1 MLAAIG
7 IFLAS
12 LSLQDVLALM
22 NWRDKQKTGDADEPS
37 EPHPYPLPPIPYP
50 LFPIPYPLPPL
61 QPRIADLDIPLNPDF
76 PIFQHPK
83 FRSLNLYSLCSGCNH
98 SVHQFRRINVP
109 T

>member
-37 EPHPYPLPPIPYP
+37 EPHPYPLSPT
-50 LFPIPYPLPPL
+50 PYPLPRYHLPASCAEA
-61 QPRIADLDIPLNPDF
+61 I
-76 PIFQHPK
+76 
-83 FRSLNLYSLCSGCNH
+83 
-98 SVHQFRRINVP
+98 
-109 T
+109 